1 MLIIIVMTGG
11 LGAISLLGYIISVI
25 CPGKKYKDKSK
36 KEGKKES
43 EGVEIPETDYFLVLN

>member
-36 KEGKKES
+36 KESKKES